1 MRDYLAHEVR
11 NVTVLGHSG
20 SGKTAVLE
28 AMLHFT
34 KATDRFGKTS
44 EGSSIIDYDAEEIRR
59 GLSVY
64 TTIVPIEWK
73 ETKINFIDTPGYLD
87 FVGEKESGLAVG
99 DNALI
104 IVGAKEGVE
113 SGTVRAWED
122 ATEKGIPTIFFV
134 NKVDEEHASFD
145 KAYHALR
152 DAFGKSVIPF
162 EVPIMEGEDVIGSVN
177 ILRDK
182 AWYFKGPKADREKAY
197 DVPEDMKDVVAEYKN
212 EIAEAIAMGDDELME
227 KFFSGEEFS
236 EAELTRGV
244 RMGVR
249 SGEIRPVFSG
259 SAINMVGIE
268 RLLDLV
274 DKYFPTYGEQGMMTV
289 TDIEKD
295 EPVDITTDEKGDLTV
310 QVFKTIVD
318 PFVGRISFLKVRSGV
333 LSADSSVY
341 NPKKD
346 KMEKI
351 SQIFIIKGKHQT
363 AVGKLFT
370 GDIGAVTKLAYT
382 QTNDTLCDKGKH
394 YVVDDIKFSEPML
407 GVAVWPKSKNDDDK
421 LSNALARMTE
431 EDQTARLVN
440 NAETKEN
447 VLYGVGDQH
456 IDVLVAKMK
465 AKYKVEVTLTTP
477 KIPYRETIRKTVIG
491 EGRHKKQSGGHGQF
505 GHVFVEFSPNPDSE
519 DMVFEETVFGGAVPR
534 QYFPAVETGLRECMV
549 KGFLAGYRM
558 VNVKANLKDGKYHDV
573 DSNEMAFKMA
583 AHLSFKNAM
592 PNAGCIL
599 LEPIVSAKVV
609 IPEEYTGTI
618 IGDFNKRRGSIMGM
632 DMENHHQVITAL
644 VPLSEMMKY
653 PTDLRSMTQG
663 RGKYTQAFDHY
674 DPVPNNI
681 AEKII
686 AAAEKE
692 DDDE

>member
-663 RGKYTQAFDHY
+663 RGKYTQVFDHY